1 MKKYMK
7 NKDFI
12 PEKFYDK
19 IELNKNKTE
28 NRIFTLFLIINLLL
42 IPFTTKGMSEI
53 KEKPIVNESDIYDS
67 KPNEINSNDINI
79 WIENIIRDEV
89 EEAYIANNNGEV
101 VVNDIDKIDE
111 FSLNSLIK
119 ISEVNL
125 NSNGKYKLGVSLN
138 E

>member
-1 MKKYMK
+1 MKKYIR

-19 IELNKNKTE
+19 IELNKNKRE
-28 NRIFTLFLIINLLL
+28 NEIFILFLIINLFL
-42 IPFTTKGMSEI
+42 IPVTTKSMSEI
-53 KEKPIVNESDIYDS
+53 KEKSIVNKSDIYDS
-67 KPNEINSNDINI
+67 KPNKINSNDINI
-79 WIENIIRDEV
+79 WIENIIKDEV

-101 VVNDIDKIDE
+101 IVNDIDKIDE
-111 FSLNSLIK
+111 LSLNSLIE
-119 ISEVNL
+119 ISDVNQ

>member
-101 VVNDIDKIDE
+101 VVNDIGKIDE

>member
-19 IELNKNKTE
+19 IEVNKNKTE

-42 IPFTTKGMSEI
+42 IPFTTKSMSEI
-53 KEKPIVNESDIYDS
+53 KEKPIDNKSAIYDS
-67 KPNEINSNDINI
+67 RPNKINSNDIKI
-79 WIENIIRDEV
+79 WIENMLKDEV

-111 FSLNSLIK
+111 LSLNSLIK
-119 ISEVNL
+119 ISDVNL

>member
-42 IPFTTKGMSEI
+42 IPFTTKVVSEI

-138 E
+138 D